1 MNRHLAVLLAKD
13 HLTQH
18 ETMTMGVK
26 KWLAGIVFCGAAL
39 AGYGQ
44 DTLPHRTL
52 AFYVEQGLANS
63 PLLKE
68 TSNALLLNRLDSLLN
83 IAINKPYVQ
92 AIGQYLYA
100 PAGTNYG
107 YDQNTTNGGQY
118 TGLIQANRNLLY
130 RRNLRIQNSLTAAL
144 RDSVANSLRINEND
158 LQKAIIDSYLT
169 AYQDYQQ
176 MIVFGDLFQ
185 ILSRQNNVLKDLLR
199 SAIFNQSDYLAF
211 RVDLQQSEINHEA
224 AKVQFLQD
232 LLTLNTLCN
241 IPETGLVRL
250 DKPVLGLR
258 PRFSLD
264 DNPYLLRF
272 RFDSLIVE
280 RNRRMI
286 DISYRPAL
294 DLVANVGTNA
304 ISADLITRR
313 FGYSLGLNLAMPI
326 YNGGQ
331 RRLQYQKLNVA
342 RINIR
347 NYRNQYI
354 NRFNLRLRT
363 VNEQLRVN
371 QTILQLTEKQ
381 NADVDNLLTV
391 SQARLYRGD
400 LSAIDYLLIV
410 QRYINIK
417 LALNQLAVQR
427 QRLISEFNY
436 RNF

>member
-1 MNRHLAVLLAKD
+1 MHKRISV
-13 HLTQH
+13 
-18 ETMTMGVK
+18 
-26 KWLAGIVFCGAAL
+26 WLALWLSATTLTA
-39 AGYGQ
+39 YGQ
-44 DTLPHRTL
+44 DTLPHRPLTYYL
-52 AFYVEQGLANS
+52 EMGLVNS

-68 TSNALLLNRLDSLLN
+68 NINSLALNQLDSLLN

-92 AIGQYLYA
+92 AVGQYLYA
-100 PAGTNYG
+100 PAGQNWG

-118 TGLIQANRNLLY
+118 TGLIQANRNLIY
-130 RRNLRIQNSLTAAL
+130 RRNLRIQNRLNSAL
-144 RDSVANSLRINEND
+144 RDSVANTLRINQND
-158 LQKAIIDSYLT
+158 LQKAIVDLYLT

-176 MIVFGDLFQ
+176 MTIFSNLFQ
-185 ILSRQNNVLKDLLR
+185 LFSRQNNILRDLLR

-211 RVDLQQSEINHEA
+211 RVDWQQSEINYES

-232 LLTLNTLCN
+232 LLILNTLCN

-250 DKPVLGLR
+250 EKPALPLQ

-272 RFDSLIVE
+272 RFDSVIVE
-280 RNRRMI
+280 RNRRLI
-286 DISYRPAL
+286 DIFYRPNL
-294 DLVANVGTNA
+294 DLVANAGTNA
-304 ISADLITRR
+304 VSADLITRR
-313 FGYSLGLNLAMPI
+313 FGYSLGLNLSMPI
-326 YNGGQ
+326 YNGNQ
-331 RRLQYQKLNVA
+331 RRLQYQKLSIA
-342 RINIR
+342 QLTIR

-371 QTILQLTEKQ
+371 QNLLSLTERQ
-381 NADVDNLLTV
+381 NTDIENLLTI

-400 LSAIDYLLIV
+400 MSAIDYLLIV
-410 QRYINIK
+410 QRYLNIK

-427 QRLISEFNY
+427 ERFISEFNY